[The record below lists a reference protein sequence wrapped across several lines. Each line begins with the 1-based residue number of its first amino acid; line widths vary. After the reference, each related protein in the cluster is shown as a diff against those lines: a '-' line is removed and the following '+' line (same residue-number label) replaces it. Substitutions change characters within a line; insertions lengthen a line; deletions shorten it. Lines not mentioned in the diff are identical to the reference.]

1 MTAET
6 AMRTTAPGMRGTAPN
21 KKISNK
27 VRPAILCRANIISK
41 KRVLFLTNLVLCG
54 KIYDKAVF
62 SMGIATVIT
71 SGKGGVGKSTASVG
85 LGRALAAR
93 GRRVLLVDCDAG
105 LRGLDRLSGTEA
117 ELVYDISD
125 VVFGRC
131 SPAEAIYPCRI
142 ASESG
147 GSAGPENEDDGSR
160 GLFLLP
166 APARV
171 EDMVRPPVMRRLI
184 PLLKRYYDHVLLD
197 SPAGVGMGFQAAACA
212 ADRALVLCGPDP
224 VSVRSA
230 SSVRLLLTGLE
241 IKEMRLI
248 INQFDR
254 SLFRETGAFADLD
267 GVIDAAGIQLGALV
281 PLDHSLAAAFLRGRP
296 APENSPGMLA
306 MSRAAARLEGESV
319 PMPAWYLS

>member
-1 MTAET
+1 M
-6 AMRTTAPGMRGTAPN
+6 
-21 KKISNK
+21 
-27 VRPAILCRANIISK
+27 
-41 KRVLFLTNLVLCG
+41 
-54 KIYDKAVF
+54 YDKAVF

-117 ELVYDISD
+117 DLVYDISD

-131 SPAEAIYPCRI
+131 SPAEAIYPCRAQE
-142 ASESG
+142 ASEKSG
-147 GSAGPENEDDGSR
+147 AGEDESR

-230 SSVRLLLTGLE
+230 ASVRQLLQQLE
-241 IKEMRLI
+241 VEDMRLI

-254 SLFRETGAFADLD
+254 GLFRETGAFSDLD
-267 GVIDAAGIQLGALV
+267 GVIDAAGIRLGALV
-281 PLDHSLAAAFLRGRP
+281 PLDHSLAAAFLRGLP
-296 APENSPGMLA
+296 APESSPGMLA
-306 MSRAAARLEGESV
+306 LSRAAARLEGESV

>member
-1 MTAET
+1 M
-6 AMRTTAPGMRGTAPN
+6 
-21 KKISNK
+21 
-27 VRPAILCRANIISK
+27 
-41 KRVLFLTNLVLCG
+41 
-54 KIYDKAVF
+54 YDKAVF

-71 SGKGGVGKSTASVG
+71 SGKGGVGKSTAAVG

-105 LRGLDRLSGTEA
+105 LRGLDRLSGTEDG
-117 ELVYDISD
+117 LVYDISD

-131 SPAEAIYPCRI
+131 SPAQAIYPCRTQDPPGDG
-142 ASESG
+142 AKKEKPSEEG
-147 GSAGPENEDDGSR
+147 GQAAELGM
-160 GLFLLP
+160 FLLP
-166 APARV
+166 APV
-171 EDMVRPPVMRRLI
+171 HVQDMVRPPVMRRLV

-197 SPAGVGMGFQAAACA
+197 SPAGVGMGFQSAACA

-230 SSVRLLLTGLE
+230 ASVRTLLQQLE
-241 IKEMRLI
+241 IEDMRLV

-254 SLFRETGAFADLD
+254 GLFRETGAFEDLD
-267 GVIDAAGIQLGALV
+267 GVIDASGIQLGALI

-296 APENSPGMLA
+296 APAGSPGMLA
-306 MSRAAARLEGESV
+306 MSRTAARLEGENV